1 MKFKLPNRKWTD
13 GERWREGG
21 RAIRNGAAGG
31 APPESDGERR
41 RRERNLWTSLE
52 GRERGDIDRQR
63 LGQQLMCFQ
72 LGKSKTI

>member
-21 RAIRNGAAGG
+21 KAIRNGAAGG

-41 RRERNLWTSLE
+41 EKETREKFMDKS
-52 GRERGDIDRQR
+52 GREGGRETLTDRD
-63 LGQQLMCFQ
+63 
-72 LGKSKTI
+72 SDNN

>member
-21 RAIRNGAAGG
+21 KAIRNGAAGG
-31 APPESDGERR
+31 APPESDGEGEG

-52 GRERGDIDRQR
+52 GREGDIDRQR
-63 LGQQLMCFQ
+63 LGQQLMRFQ

>member
-21 RAIRNGAAGG
+21 KAIRNGAAGG

-52 GRERGDIDRQR
+52 GREGDIDRQR
-63 LGQQLMCFQ
+63 LGQQLMRFQ